1 MDGVTILNTF
11 VEKGAVMQPWCT
23 IGISMCCCGVIGS
36 IVGVIIAGKYKNT
49 KWLKTLFVICLTC
62 IIISLLICGFAP
74 RETEDRY
81 QVIIDDTVSFN
92 EFYEHY
98 EVLEINGKI
107 YTVRVL
113 TNEE

>member
-23 IGISMCCCGVIGS
+23 IGLSMCIGGLVAALFSGIITNSYKNNKLRNIVLIACLICVVIGLS
-36 IVGVIIAGKYKNT
+36 IGV
-49 KWLKTLFVICLTC
+49 
-62 IIISLLICGFAP
+62 FAP

>member
-1 MDGVTILNTF
+1 MYGVTILNMF
-11 VEKGAVMQPWCT
+11 VETGAVMQPWCT
-23 IGISMCCCGVIGS
+23 IGLSMCFCGVVGS
-36 IVGVIIAGKYKNT
+36 VVGIIIASTYKNS
-49 KWLKTLFVICLTC
+49 KWLKILFTVCLICIL
-62 IIISLLICGFAP
+62 ISLLVCGFAP

-81 QVIIDDTVSFN
+81 QVIIDNTVSFN

-98 EVLEINGKI
+98 EIIEINGKI

>member
-11 VEKGAVMQPWCT
+11 VETGAVMQPWMTIGLILSIGGIMVSVFGLILTGTYKNNKLLNILVTVCLICVV
-23 IGISMCCCGVIGS
+23 IGISMAI
-36 IVGVIIAGKYKNT
+36 
-49 KWLKTLFVICLTC
+49 
-62 IIISLLICGFAP
+62 FAP
-74 RETEDRY
+74 REAEDRY
-81 QVIIDDTVSFN
+81 QVIIDDSVSFN